1 MLKKIAIALVVL
13 IAAVLILATRQ
24 PDTFRV
30 ERSVVINA
38 PAEKV
43 VAHIADFRE
52 WQRWSPFEKLDPAMK
67 KTHSGAAKGKGA
79 VYAWQGNM
87 KAGAGRM
94 EIVEASAS
102 QVTINLDF
110 LKPLPAHNVAEFTL
124 ERQGAGATKVTWS
137 MHGPN
142 QFIGKVICVFISM
155 DKMVGNDFEDGLAK
169 LKSIAEAK
177 A

>member
-1 MLKKIAIALVVL
+1 MLKKLAIALVLVV
-13 IAAVLILATRQ
+13 AAVLILATRQ

-30 ERSVVINA
+30 ERSIVINA

-43 VAHIADFRE
+43 VAHIDDFHQWE
-52 WQRWSPFEKLDPAMK
+52 QWSPFEKLDPAMK
-67 KTHSGAAKGKGA
+67 KTHTGAAKGKGA

-87 KAGAGRM
+87 KAGEGRM

-102 QVTINLDF
+102 NVTMDLHF
-110 LKPLPAHNVAEFTL
+110 LKPFETSNVAEFRL
-124 ERQGAGATKVTWS
+124 EPQGAGATKVTWS

-142 QFIGKVICVFISM
+142 LFIGKVISVFISM
-155 DKMVGNDFEDGLAK
+155 DKMVGPDFEDGLAK